1 VTDCATT
8 EVTRLLRSDPE
19 KLEAVLPVV
28 LDSLRAMAHRQLRGE
43 RQDHTLGTTALVHE
57 AYLKLQGYGPIEW
70 TSRAHFSG
78 IAARAMRQ
86 ILVSYARRH
95 TAEKRGGGAIRADL
109 APDDLGEDPSEEW
122 TRIVA
127 LDQALTRLQA
137 HSERAARVVECR
149 YFAGLTAEE
158 TAEALGVSPVTVA
171 RDWRTARAWLRTALT
186 S

>member
-1 VTDCATT
+1 MTH
-8 EVTRLLRSDPE
+8 LLRSDPE
-19 KLEAVLPVV
+19 RLDAVLPVV

-43 RQDHTLGTTALVHE
+43 RGDHTLGTTALVHE
-57 AYLKLQGYGPIEW
+57 VYLKMQGYGRIEW
-70 TSRAHFSG
+70 TSRAHFYG

-86 ILVSYARRH
+86 ILVSYARKH
-95 TAEKRGGGAIRADL
+95 AAEKRGGGAIRSDL

-122 TRIVA
+122 AQILAV
-127 LDQALTRLQA
+127 DQALSRLQA

-171 RDWRTARAWLRTALT
+171 RDWRTARAWLRTAL
-186 S
+186 SS